1 MSNAYP
7 LLVRAAALLNINP
20 FSVKCSETDM
30 ATMRLHGVNIKVTG
44 VGDTSD
50 VVAEF
55 TYKGNCSFSIKT
67 SPLTVDDAVKL
78 KRMIEQVCYKKLY
91 SVPWVARSVIN
102 KLPDHIEVQDV
113 LLISKYVVDVYL
125 AEKSKKNDSRYL
137 MLSIADTNDS
147 DIENYRYA
155 VYDAEDRAVG
165 DTVRETS
172 LEKTISS
179 LATNIESAFE
189 KWRSAAKAPIDP
201 TEVLYGLYKK
211 LEKDASSDEKRF
223 RFERHSLKEF
233 YILDNAL
240 DIRYA
245 LSVDPFTSSIMLY
258 SQPLGENSDRYKLV
272 YMTNYDDAELHQ
284 KVADLT
290 INLAPFKE

>member
-7 LLVRAAALLNINP
+7 LLVRAATLLDVNP
-20 FSVKCSETDM
+20 FLVKCSESGV

-67 SPLTVDDAVKL
+67 SPLTADDAVKL

-125 AEKSKKNDSRYL
+125 VEKGKKNDSRYL

-147 DIENYRYA
+147 DIERYSYA

-179 LATNIESAFE
+179 LAATVESAFE
-189 KWRSAAKAPIDP
+189 RWRSAAEQPIDP
-201 TEVLYGLYKK
+201 KDVLYELYKK
-211 LEKDASSDEKRF
+211 LMEEASSDKKRF

-240 DIRYA
+240 GVRYA
-245 LSVDPFTSSIMLY
+245 LSLDPFTSSVMVY
-258 SQPLGENSDRYKLV
+258 CQPLNEDSEHYKLV
-272 YMTNYDDAELHQ
+272 CMVDYTDAELHQ

-290 INLAPFKE
+290 TNLPPF